1 MIKEKDQLIKT
12 EKHKKLKKY
21 RNKVTDL
28 LKTSKQAHYHNYFE
42 ENKKNCRALW
52 IGITTFSILKTKIKQ
67 ILPYFKMVKQSQI
80 KNILLKISTISSQV
94 LAKNYKKTSHLLK
107 SIFRASERIQ
117 IIFFVQTFS
126 VTPTAEEVNDLIS
139 DLKASKSIGPSS
151 LPTKIMKWLNDL

>member
-1 MIKEKDQLIKT
+1 MSVRDKIYKQMIKEKDQLIKT
-12 EKHKKLKKY
+12 EKHKKFKKY

-52 IGITTFSILKTKIKQ
+52 IGITKFSILKTKIKQ

-94 LAKNYKKTSHLLK
+94 LAKNYKKTSCLLK
-107 SIFRASERIQ
+107 SIF
-117 IIFFVQTFS
+117 
-126 VTPTAEEVNDLIS
+126 
-139 DLKASKSIGPSS
+139 
-151 LPTKIMKWLNDL
+151 